1 MYNSDKRPP
10 LIGFICGLG
19 GREVTIENVTE
30 MVQLCEQAAKTG
42 KTEKPTC
49 WLGVRE

>member
-1 MYNSDKRPP
+1 
-10 LIGFICGLG
+10 
-19 GREVTIENVTE
+19 